1 MKNKFK
7 DTPEV
12 NTICLPLDKTKE
24 YRYNKEDLSGDY
36 DAIVA
41 GWGLTS
47 KWGNQG
53 PAADTLQKLP
63 VKVVTYEKCHAEM
76 KYLDE
81 IRIHNGLHPD
91 KSICAGGEYEKDSC
105 GGDSGGSLVTK

>member
-1 MKNKFK
+1 M
-7 DTPEV
+7 P
-12 NTICLPLDKTKE
+12 
-24 YRYNKEDLSGDY
+24 
-36 DAIVA
+36 
-41 GWGLTS
+41 
-47 KWGNQG
+47 G

-91 KSICAGGEYEKDSC
+91 KTMCAGGEYGNVFFVFLQLLIEGC
-105 GGDSGGSLVTK
+105 VVIE